1 MSDSFL
7 AAIHEPAT
15 VKHFWSRRRFV
26 FLIGGLLGI
35 LSTWLLSEGDPLKSL
50 SGMDVDSYDVKSLF
64 TDLPSLTMAGLNLTD
79 VLAPGREWLSSKANN
94 FEVGRSVKSRGQ
106 EKKHAVVIIPG
117 IISSGLESWSTTEET
132 SAFFRKRIWASTFM
146 LRALAMNKDGWV
158 KAMSLDP
165 VTGLDP
171 PGGLRVRA
179 AQGLDAAS
187 AFLPGYW
194 IWQKVRSFSSRHYG
208 GLTSPPGH

>member
-1 MSDSFL
+1 
-7 AAIHEPAT
+7 
-15 VKHFWSRRRFV
+15 
-26 FLIGGLLGI
+26 
-35 LSTWLLSEGDPLKSL
+35 
-50 SGMDVDSYDVKSLF
+50 
-64 TDLPSLTMAGLNLTD
+64 
-79 VLAPGREWLSSKANN
+79 
-94 FEVGRSVKSRGQ
+94 
-106 EKKHAVVIIPG
+106 
-117 IISSGLESWSTTEET
+117 
-132 SAFFRKRIWASTFM
+132 M

-194 IWQKVRSFSSRHYG
+194 IWQKVIENLAVLGYDHNDLTLAAYDWRLSYYNLEVRDRYFSR
-208 GLTSPPGH
+208 LQTAIEINLRIN